1 MKDPN
6 TFYFAGDLF
15 DSKHLVGNAL
25 LAEEIHRQ
33 SDGALL
39 PVLPQNLEQRE
50 TSAHSIRDNDILCLL
65 DCDLALF
72 HFDGSELDSGTVV
85 EFMFAKFADIP
96 SVVVRSDF
104 RAKGDQEMHPWNLMA
119 SFYPRTEVVLLDAM
133 ALYQKALRPQED
145 DGPAEFMKEGLS
157 RRRSEGLLVEVS
169 ERVVEAFG
177 KVTAQAPVLPPDQAE
192 TVFDWIAKMPGF
204 RNGYTGQRDRIA
216 AALRRKVE
224 KNLL

>member
-1 MKDPN
+1 MKD
-6 TFYFAGDLF
+6 TRSFYFAGDLF
-15 DSKHLVGNAL
+15 DSKHLIGNAF
-25 LAEEIHRQ
+25 LAEEIFKVSKER
-33 SDGALL
+33 LL

-104 RAKGDQEMHPWNLMA
+104 RAKGDQELHPWNLMA
-119 SFYPRTEVVLLDAM
+119 SYYPRTEVVLADAM
-133 ALYQKALRPQED
+133 ELYQRALRPQED
-145 DGPAEFMKEGLS
+145 EGPEEFMQSGLS
-157 RRRSEGLLVEVS
+157 RKRSEGLLTELA
-169 ERVVEAFG
+169 ERLVEAFE
-177 KVTAQAPVLPPDQAE
+177 KVMDEPAVLPPGHAE
-192 TVFDWIAKMPGF
+192 TVFDWLARMPGF
-204 RNGYTGQRDRIA
+204 RGGYTGQKERVL

>member
-1 MKDPN
+1 MKNPLS
-6 TFYFAGDLF
+6 FYFAGDLF

-25 LAEEIHRQ
+25 LAEEIHRSSQ
-33 SDGALL
+33 GRFL
-39 PVLPQNLEQRE
+39 PVLPQNLEQRD

-104 RAKGDQEMHPWNLMA
+104 RAKGDQELHPWNLMA
-119 SFYPRTEVVLLDAM
+119 SYYPRTEVLLLDAM
-133 ALYQKALRPQED
+133 ALYQRALRPQEGE
-145 DGPAEFMKEGLS
+145 GPEEFMKEGLS
-157 RRRSEGLLVEVS
+157 GKRSEGMLAEIS
-169 ERVVEAFG
+169 ERIIEAFE
-177 KVTAQAPVLPPDQAE
+177 KVSVLPPVLPPGQAE
-192 TVFDWIAKMPGF
+192 TVFDWLARMPGF
-204 RNGYTGQRDRIA
+204 KAGHEGQKERVL

-224 KNLL
+224 KKLL